1 MTDQLKQA
9 KRIRRLNDKL
19 RRELPHGSVVISREV
34 GRQFSNDQLQA
45 ITELIRR
52 YDVFGPDADL
62 DDWHDTG
69 VVEFEGVHL
78 VWEIEF
84 RLFRDDGPSLVEQ
97 AGAETERW
105 LRILLAEE
113 GRTQTLVGAT

>member
-52 YDVFGPDADL
+52 YDVFGPDADP
-62 DDWHDTG
+62 DEWHGYGLIDYDG
-69 VVEFEGVHL
+69 EKMIWRVEVLAAGPTVRDPS
-78 VWEIEF
+78 
-84 RLFRDDGPSLVEQ
+84 RL
-97 AGAETERW
+97 TI
-105 LRILLAEE
+105 RIMFDHEARRHQDEAP
-113 GRTQTLVGAT
+113 TS